1 MRRSE
6 LAAVID
12 STLLKPDATP
22 EDVGRLCRE
31 AIKYGFR
38 AVCVN
43 PAYVKL
49 ADSLLSKSKVRTC
62 TVVGFPLG
70 ATLPEVKI
78 YEAKTVI
85 ALGADDVDVVIN
97 VGALKAG
104 NYEVVA
110 EELRKIVEIA
120 HENNVVVKA
129 ILELGLLDEGEKVV
143 ACRLARDAG
152 VDYVKTS
159 TGFGPAGATVQDVRL
174 LRRCVGRRVGVKA
187 AGGIRTL
194 RDALA
199 MLRAGADLIGTSTAA
214 KIVEEAPP

>member
-1 MRRSE
+1 VRRSE

-12 STLLKPDATP
+12 STLLRPDATP
-22 EDVGRLCRE
+22 EDIERLCRE

-43 PAYVKL
+43 PTYVKL
-49 ADSLLSKSKVRTC
+49 ASHLLKESKVRTC

-110 EELRKIVEIA
+110 KELEKIVEIA

-159 TGFGPAGATVQDVRL
+159 TGFGPTGATVQDVRL
-174 LRRCVGRRVGVKA
+174 LRRCVGRRTGVKA

-194 RDALA
+194 TDALA
-199 MLRAGADLIGTSTAA
+199 MIEAGADLIGTSTAA
-214 KIVEEAPP
+214 KIVEKAPP